1 MTWEVHEGGK
11 QIDTPG
17 QQPRAASW
25 PIPTNN
31 CEMCSHYSSRFMQSA
46 ADAIKQATL
55 KPDDQI
61 WFMVFSTL
69 QEMLVHR
76 TSCSV
81 SHTAQSS
88 STPSREQLLTPPPSR
103 ASGAI
108 PQKMPL
114 LAQKSPSESRGVSAV
129 AKKDAVTAPSTPFWR
144 GTALSWFGL
153 RASPHPGSIGNH
165 PAGTAGKR
173 GLPPGAG
180 LR

>member
-11 QIDTPG
+11 QIDIPG

-25 PIPTNN
+25 PIPTNS

-61 WFMVFSTL
+61 WFMVFSAL

-76 TSCSV
+76 SSCSI
-81 SHTAQSS
+81 SHAAQVS
-88 STPSREQLLTPPPSR
+88 STPSREQLLTRPPSL

-108 PQKMPL
+108 PKKTPL
-114 LAQKSPSESRGVSAV
+114 PIQKSPSESRGVAV
-129 AKKDAVTAPSTPFWR
+129 VKNNVATAPSTPFWR

-153 RASPHPGSIGNH
+153 RASPHPSSIGNH
-165 PAGTAGKR
+165 PAETAGKR
-173 GLPPGAG
+173 GLPPRAR
-180 LR
+180 LP